1 MKNQKRRIFAFIC
14 IMTMIVTLCYTPT
27 TFAATTKSFKT
38 SGKTIVPIVKK
49 GKDISKNTNAALKE
63 AARLG
68 KKGKIYTVKLP
79 KGTYYISESL
89 KIWSNTTLDAT
100 GCTIKTKKTGFNM
113 IATGSSEDNRKATGY
128 KRYTNI
134 SIKGGTWVN
143 NKKNKSSSIRLCR
156 GSNITLKNIDM
167 SHGSEKHMVEMAAVD
182 GVKIINCKFHDSD
195 IKDSKEQCEAVQLD
209 ICANETAY
217 SSIIYD
223 GSPCKNIQIKGNTFE
238 NVSRGVGTHSML
250 LNNYID
256 NVSIED
262 NTFKNITQEAIACV
276 NYINAKIENNKMEN
290 VGGGILFHFS
300 KTSNDSVYT
309 CIKNGKQ
316 AYNGQLITDAKSSI
330 ANNTIETKYHP
341 LCDKNVGIELYG
353 RNILQEMRGADG
365 GIIPAADYY
374 VEGVSI
380 YNNRIIA
387 AGYGINLN
395 DAKNNKII
403 SNTIIGDGYDN
414 SDPQREQYNGIRI
427 STGST
432 GNAINSNTISG
443 IHQTGILLYDN
454 ASATT
459 VNGNTIS
466 NCSAYGIRLNKNCS
480 VTDSMKDNTI
490 HGCPQGAILTGE
502 KSGCT
507 VANGISQNTIQ

>member
-14 IMTMIVTLCYTPT
+14 IMTMIVALCYTPT

-49 GKDISKNTNAALKE
+49 GKEISKNTNAALKE

-113 IATGSSEDNRKATGY
+113 VATGSSEDNRKATGY

-195 IKDSKEQCEAVQLD
+195 IKDSKEKCEAVQLD

-223 GSPCKNIQIKGNTFE
+223 GSPCKNIRDIRNPPLKTGSGIRCRNRYPASCIPLRRIPDLCSSYNKAE
-238 NVSRGVGTHSML
+238 SGEVRK
-250 LNNYID
+250 
-256 NVSIED
+256 ED
-262 NTFKNITQEAIACV
+262 LPC
-276 NYINAKIENNKMEN
+276 
-290 VGGGILFHFS
+290 
-300 KTSNDSVYT
+300 
-309 CIKNGKQ
+309 
-316 AYNGQLITDAKSSI
+316 SSI
-330 ANNTIETKYHP
+330 
-341 LCDKNVGIELYG
+341 
-353 RNILQEMRGADG
+353 RILHFLQCGC
-365 GIIPAADYY
+365 
-374 VEGVSI
+374 S
-380 YNNRIIA
+380 
-387 AGYGINLN
+387 
-395 DAKNNKII
+395 
-403 SNTIIGDGYDN
+403 
-414 SDPQREQYNGIRI
+414 
-427 STGST
+427 
-432 GNAINSNTISG
+432 
-443 IHQTGILLYDN
+443 
-454 ASATT
+454 SA
-459 VNGNTIS
+459 
-466 NCSAYGIRLNKNCS
+466 
-480 VTDSMKDNTI
+480 
-490 HGCPQGAILTGE
+490 
-502 KSGCT
+502 
-507 VANGISQNTIQ
+507 